1 MTYNPKTDLVSMPS
15 QDFRDIVAIK
25 VTAQEQAKVLSEEL
39 SASRI
44 ETAEAM
50 TLYRLEAE
58 LNKGLSKENVR
69 LMREN
74 KLLHYAIYFLVASH
88 AFR

>member
-1 MTYNPKTDLVSMPS
+1 MPS

-74 KLLHYAIYFLVASH
+74 KLLHYAIYVLVASH